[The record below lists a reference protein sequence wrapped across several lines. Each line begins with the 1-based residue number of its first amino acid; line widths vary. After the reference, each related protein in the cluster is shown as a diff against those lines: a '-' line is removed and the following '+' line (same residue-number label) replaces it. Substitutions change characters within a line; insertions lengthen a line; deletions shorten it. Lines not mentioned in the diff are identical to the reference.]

1 MYSTWKERPF
11 LNSSYVKSQIF
22 NSNRI
27 KNCFAM
33 KELHFLVAW
42 KFLNVYVE
50 LFLRI
55 LLSDPF
61 WKYPSK
67 QKHVPAKKA
76 LDLLSV
82 NVIRVS

>member
-1 MYSTWKERPF
+1 
-11 LNSSYVKSQIF
+11 
-22 NSNRI
+22 
-27 KNCFAM
+27 M
-33 KELHFLVAW
+33 KELHFLVTW
-42 KFLNVYVE
+42 KFLNIYVE